1 MINNNIPFE
10 EKSTGFNSKII
21 KLQEKTNEIKK
32 DAKNEENFD
41 IQLKKKKRKNFT
53 ENKTKRDD
61 IKNLNRGRKKK
72 DDDEI
77 GKHTKYSEDNII
89 LKIKVYIINSAKDL
103 LNASFIYYY
112 IDHKS
117 FLKLSLEKSKYK
129 SVKKDFNVGL
139 LKTKLKTIFF
149 NDISTKYKKN
159 ADINNNKLLIEKIYE
174 EKKETDIIKILE
186 LTFEELLNI
195 FRRTISSELQEKINH
210 IKNFDKN
217 FRYLTD
223 LIEEENIKG
232 ESEDYTNQIKYLTN
246 CFENWFNDKKA
257 RRNKN
262 DNKK

>member
-1 MINNNIPFE
+1 M
-10 EKSTGFNSKII
+10 
-21 KLQEKTNEIKK
+21 
-32 DAKNEENFD
+32 
-41 IQLKKKKRKNFT
+41 
-53 ENKTKRDD
+53 
-61 IKNLNRGRKKK
+61 
-72 DDDEI
+72 
-77 GKHTKYSEDNII
+77 
-89 LKIKVYIINSAKDL
+89 
-103 LNASFIYYY
+103 
-112 IDHKS
+112 
-117 FLKLSLEKSKYK
+117 KLSLEKSKYK

-195 FRRTISSELQEKINH
+195 FRRTISSELQEKINN